1 MILKQNGI
9 WGEIMYENVEYD
21 QHFIGEFD
29 VEGDSFNGELIFNKK
44 NGGILI
50 HLTKDVTIESAFRY
64 HYGKVAVIIGKLN
77 AGIVVTLF
85 NNRCVKNH
93 TNNFKLLTL
102 NFVSDYFVW
111 SDKERR
117 DTLYNKMV
125 SILGNAY
132 KWSGFSAFES
142 VPGGVK
148 IVDTLPQ
155 KTYNWFGVKI
165 TFSRCLNNYILLPF
179 KEEETKIIQRLSV
192 TIESSCKM
200 PLDEFIKIRNRV
212 TSLISFAIK
221 DNVNV
226 DDEYLIDFD
235 DSYTIGLKKAGYTE
249 YSKHY
254 LFTSSPILDT
264 FSTYIHEYNFRM
276 NQLPEDDTLNVKL
289 DKLKPIFNLYL
300 SLFVHPVVGC
310 KLGAVGG
317 LSVGVGAV
325 VAVVGPHHGLHPGAQ
340 LAVVAVQV
348 HTDELAKAAHV
359 AAAAQVH
366 GKTLGSFLGGFCHA
380 GAGAGVRGR
389 EGVAIAVFSCVFQA
403 VGALI
408 HRSRQGVGS
417 QFIFRVAAH
426 QLTAVFHDGVLGA
439 EICKV
444 AGGHAHRHIL
454 GAQHL
459 VVIHLHGRAVCLSD
473 GAPIPAYGGA
483 VGQIDGLAIV
493 RPVRNGV
500 GAAVLGV
507 DDSSA
512 LEAATMQTVVDGS
525 AGNGIKCAKVMLLVA
540 VQLRRD
546 GSAAGSIDLLVC
558 PILIP
563 GQGSV
568 EVGVFFAEQEV
579 QKAVFLLGGGCCKG
593 GSGQQTERHGRRQQ
607 QGKKFLCSHKKCSFH
622 RKGRESLPYS

>member
-21 QHFIGEFD
+21 QHFIGEFN

-165 TFSRCLNNYILLPF
+165 TFSPCLNNYILLPF

-221 DNVNV
+221 DNVNSRF
-226 DDEYLIDFD
+226 ENGTDF
-235 DSYTIGLKKAGYTE
+235 IAG
-249 YSKHY
+249 
-254 LFTSSPILDT
+254 
-264 FSTYIHEYNFRM
+264 
-276 NQLPEDDTLNVKL
+276 V
-289 DKLKPIFNLYL
+289 
-300 SLFVHPVVGC
+300 
-310 KLGAVGG
+310 
-317 LSVGVGAV
+317 LSV
-325 VAVVGPHHGLHPGAQ
+325 PL
-340 LAVVAVQV
+340 V
-348 HTDELAKAAHV
+348 HDIQER
-359 AAAAQVH
+359 
-366 GKTLGSFLGGFCHA
+366 GKVI
-380 GAGAGVRGR
+380 VRGI
-389 EGVAIAVFSCVFQA
+389 GT
-403 VGALI
+403 I
-408 HRSRQGVGS
+408 HIV
-417 QFIFRVAAH
+417 
-426 QLTAVFHDGVLGA
+426 
-439 EICKV
+439 
-444 AGGHAHRHIL
+444 
-454 GAQHL
+454 
-459 VVIHLHGRAVCLSD
+459 
-473 GAPIPAYGGA
+473 
-483 VGQIDGLAIV
+483 IDGDK
-493 RPVRNGV
+493 PN
-500 GAAVLGV
+500 
-507 DDSSA
+507 A
-512 LEAATMQTVVDGS
+512 L
-525 AGNGIKCAKVMLLVA
+525 
-540 VQLRRD
+540 
-546 GSAAGSIDLLVC
+546 
-558 PILIP
+558 
-563 GQGSV
+563 
-568 EVGVFFAEQEV
+568 
-579 QKAVFLLGGGCCKG
+579 
-593 GSGQQTERHGRRQQ
+593 
-607 QGKKFLCSHKKCSFH
+607 
-622 RKGRESLPYS
+622 

>member
-29 VEGDSFNGELIFNKK
+29 VEGDLFNGELIFNKK

-125 SILGNAY
+125 SILENAY

-165 TFSRCLNNYILLPF
+165 TFSPCLNNYILLPF

-235 DSYTIGLKKAGYTE
+235 DSYTIGLKEAGYTE

-254 LFTSSPILDT
+254 LFASSPILDT

-300 SLFVHPVVGC
+300 SLFKYPYMPHEMVFLNIAQALETFHARFFYDDNKDQFVKSVHQRFGSLPNFETYK
-310 KLGAVGG
+310 KLLLSNAQKKSKHIILVSRLNDLFIGTNDG
-317 LSVGVGAV
+317 LFAEYY
-325 VAVVGPHHGLHPGAQ
+325 LKTNYAQ
-340 LAVVAVQV
+340 KI
-348 HTDELAKAAHV
+348 TDTRHYYTHYGEARE
-359 AAAAQVH
+359 AAALK
-366 GKTLGSFLGGFCHA
+366 GNDLL
-380 GAGAGVRGR
+380 
-389 EGVAIAVFSCVFQA
+389 QA
-403 VGALI
+403 TYILRLLLEYHVCL
-408 HRSRQGVGS
+408 
-417 QFIFRVAAH
+417 
-426 QLTAVFHDGVLGA
+426 
-439 EICKV
+439 
-444 AGGHAHRHIL
+444 IL
-454 GAQHL
+454 GINNTAKIAHSLQAQ
-459 VVIHLHGRAVCLSD
+459 S
-473 GAPIPAYGGA
+473 
-483 VGQIDGLAIV
+483 
-493 RPVRNGV
+493 N
-500 GAAVLGV
+500 
-507 DDSSA
+507 S
-512 LEAATMQTVVDGS
+512 
-525 AGNGIKCAKVMLLVA
+525 
-540 VQLRRD
+540 
-546 GSAAGSIDLLVC
+546 
-558 PILIP
+558 
-563 GQGSV
+563 
-568 EVGVFFAEQEV
+568 
-579 QKAVFLLGGGCCKG
+579 QKNCN
-593 GSGQQTERHGRRQQ
+593 
-607 QGKKFLCSHKKCSFH
+607 
-622 RKGRESLPYS
+622 